1 MWEGVHQFQE
11 KSVWR
16 PGGPRP
22 RTWRSL
28 AEVLRESRGVLGV
41 LEQDAE
47 LCNQTSEKTLH
58 FRAPGDQEV
67 LKMSYN
73 ARYDAQIKSFPAV
86 MANIT
91 V

>member
-1 MWEGVHQFQE
+1 MWEGVHLFQE
-11 KSVWR
+11 KRGWR
-16 PGGPRP
+16 PGAPRH
-22 RTWRSL
+22 RAWRPL
-28 AEVLRESRGVLGV
+28 AEGLRGSRGVLGV

-67 LKMSYN
+67 LDMSYN
-73 ARYDAQIKSFPAV
+73 ARYDAQIKSIRAV
-86 MANIT
+86 MANIR

>member
-1 MWEGVHQFQE
+1 MWEGVHRFQE
-11 KSVWR
+11 KRVWR
-16 PGGPRP
+16 PGAPRH
-22 RTWRSL
+22 RTWRPL
-28 AEVLRESRGVLGV
+28 AEGLRGSRGVLGAR
-41 LEQDAE
+41 EQDAE

-67 LKMSYN
+67 LKMFYN
-73 ARYDAQIKSFPAV
+73 VRYDAQIKSFPAV

>member
-1 MWEGVHQFQE
+1 MWEGVHLFQE

-16 PGGPRP
+16 PGAPRP

-41 LEQDAE
+41 LEQDSE
-47 LCNQTSEKTLH
+47 LRNQTSEKIPDV
-58 FRAPGDQEV
+58 RAPGDQEV
-67 LKMSYN
+67 LKMFYN
-73 ARYDAQIKSFPAV
+73 VRYDAQIKSFPAV

>member
-1 MWEGVHQFQE
+1 MWEGVPQFQE

-16 PGGPRP
+16 PGAPRP

-41 LEQDAE
+41 LEHDSE
-47 LCNQTSEKTLH
+47 LRSQTSEKIPD

-73 ARYDAQIKSFPAV
+73 ARYDAHIKSIRAV

>member
-1 MWEGVHQFQE
+1 MWEGVHLFQE
-11 KSVWR
+11 KRDWR
-16 PGGPRP
+16 PGAPRH
-22 RTWRSL
+22 RAWRPL
-28 AEVLRESRGVLGV
+28 AEGLRGSRGVLGV

-67 LKMSYN
+67 LNMSYN
-73 ARYDAQIKSFPAV
+73 ARYDAQIKRIRAV